1 MKLCSW
7 SNEKQLKITLSTI
20 VAKYVVTSQA
30 TLEPMWLRIF
40 FAKLDFRHNEPTYQ
54 FYKQSK
60 EESLLLV
67 I

>member
-1 MKLCSW
+1 MKLRSW
-7 SNEKQLKITLSTI
+7 SNEKQLKITLSAI
-20 VAKYVVTSQA
+20 EAKYVVTSQA
-30 TLEPMWLRIF
+30 TLEPMWLRTC

-60 EESLLLV
+60 QESFLLV